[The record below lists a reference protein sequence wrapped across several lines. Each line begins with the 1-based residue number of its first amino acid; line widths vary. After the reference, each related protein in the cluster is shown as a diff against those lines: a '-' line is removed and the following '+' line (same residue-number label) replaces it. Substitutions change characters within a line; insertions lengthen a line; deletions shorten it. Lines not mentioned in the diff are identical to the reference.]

1 MNKQSNT
8 YTIFY
13 IIAMV
18 VVVGAALAFTAMALK
33 DKQQENINTDKMK
46 QILAAVH
53 LSPSKGKIQDDFNK
67 YIVKQLVVNSD
78 GDIMSNNAFDID
90 MAKESRITDAG
101 QRRLPIFI
109 CNLPDGT
116 TKYILPVYGAGLWG
130 PIWGYIAI
138 NDDGSSIY
146 GAYFAHHGETPG
158 LGAEIEKPEFGNK
171 FIDKSLIKNNEF
183 IPISVI
189 KAGQAPTN
197 GSDYVDGISGGTIT
211 SKGVNDMLRDCLF
224 PYKAFL
230 ESLYKN

>member
-33 DKQQENINTDKMK
+33 EKQQENINTDKMK

-53 LSPSKGKIQDDFNK
+53 LSPSEGKIQDDFNK

-109 CNLPDGT
+109 CNLLMEPPNTFYRFMGPVFGDRFGVISQSMMMGQA
-116 TKYILPVYGAGLWG
+116 YMEHISHIMERLPVLVQ
-130 PIWGYIAI
+130 
-138 NDDGSSIY
+138 
-146 GAYFAHHGETPG
+146 
-158 LGAEIEKPEFGNK
+158 K
-171 FIDKSLIKNNEF
+171 
-183 IPISVI
+183 
-189 KAGQAPTN
+189 
-197 GSDYVDGISGGTIT
+197 
-211 SKGVNDMLRDCLF
+211 
-224 PYKAFL
+224 
-230 ESLYKN
+230 